1 MKKFFLISTAII
13 ITATIFYSCKKDA
26 ANITTEEQAVQQLLQ
41 SENFV
46 DFSKSFIPDVTSLL
60 MYHRSIKIQHRSDD
74 FLKQVSLANNDESQL
89 ANTYQAFSLNFEN
102 AVLLKNKIDNDLLQ
116 LFNRNNFLSQ
126 FNEIQT
132 QNIILNALDAA
143 RTSTDP
149 KWQQVKEE
157 INNSMRGGDIRVATQ
172 SIRLNLVD
180 VGTGQPGVSWDEV
193 WGCIREAI
201 GFGAGGILGVAA
213 IKNLAG
219 EGFQQ
224 IVITVSKFLAKHAG
238 WFGLAIAVID
248 FSSCLYHE
256 SKD

>member
-13 ITATIFYSCKKDA
+13 ITASIFYACKKDA
-26 ANITTEEQAVQQLLQ
+26 ANITTEGQAVQQLMR
-41 SENFV
+41 SESFA
-46 DFSKSFIPDVTSLL
+46 DFSKVFIPDITNLL
-60 MYHRSIKIQHRSDD
+60 TYHRSIKIQHRSDD
-74 FLKQVSLANNDESQL
+74 FLKQVNLANNEESQL
-89 ANTYQAFSLNFEN
+89 ATVYQAFSLNFEN
-102 AVLLKNKIDNDLLQ
+102 AAILKNKIDNDLLQ
-116 LFNRNNFLSQ
+116 LLNQNKFLEN

-132 QNIILNALDAA
+132 RNIILNALDEA

-157 INNSMRGGDIRVATQ
+157 INNSMRGTDMRVATQ
-172 SIRLNLVD
+172 SVRLNLVD
-180 VGTGQPGVSWDEV
+180 AGTGHPGVTWDEV
-193 WGCIREAI
+193 WSCIREAI

-213 IKNLAG
+213 IKKLAR

-224 IVITVSKFLAKHAG
+224 IVITMSKFLAKHAG

-248 FSSCLYHE
+248 FSSCLYKE

>member
-13 ITATIFYSCKKDA
+13 ITAAGFYSCKKDA
-26 ANITTEEQAVQQLLQ
+26 APVTTEDQAVQQLMQ

-46 DFSKSFIPDVTSLL
+46 DFSKSFIPDVTNLL

-74 FLKQVSLANNDESQL
+74 FLKQVNLANNDESQL
-89 ANTYQAFSLNFEN
+89 ATTYQAFSLNFEN
-102 AVLLKNKIDNDLLQ
+102 AVLLKNKIDNDLLR
-116 LFNRNNFLSQ
+116 LFNQNSFLSH
-126 FNEIQT
+126 FNEVQT

-149 KWQQVKEE
+149 KWLQVKEE
-157 INNSMRGGDIRVATQ
+157 INNRMGGTDMRVATQ

-180 VGTGQPGVSWDEV
+180 VGTGQPGVTWDEV
-193 WGCIREAI
+193 WSCIREAI

-213 IKNLAG
+213 IKNLAKQ
-219 EGFQQ
+219 GFQQ
-224 IVITVSKFLAKHAG
+224 IIITTTKFLAKHAG

-248 FSSCLYHE
+248 FSSCLYKE